1 MMLERKNFREENGKL
16 VFEETLE
23 QTLAI
28 EINTL
33 INKKNQSIQSIQLL
47 RAKKVAEAA
56 AIDAQIA
63 DYEKKILDLNDVI
76 AQAKQL
82 GLNTAVEELQP
93 EAPDVA
99 PEVAPVVEE
108 PVQ

>member
-1 MMLERKNFREENGKL
+1 M
-16 VFEETLE
+16 
-23 QTLAI
+23 AD
-28 EINTL
+28 
-33 INKKNQSIQSIQLL
+33 
-47 RAKKVAEAA
+47 AA

-99 PEVAPVVEE
+99 PEVLPEPVPVVEE